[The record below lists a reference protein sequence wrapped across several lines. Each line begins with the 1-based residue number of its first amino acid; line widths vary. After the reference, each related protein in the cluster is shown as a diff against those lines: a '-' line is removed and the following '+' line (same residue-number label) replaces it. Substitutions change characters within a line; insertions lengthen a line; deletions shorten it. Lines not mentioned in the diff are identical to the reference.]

1 MILDAIK
8 TSLEPLW
15 GEYTRIFTE
24 AIRSPYALLTETNAH
39 VLAHRGKELRPV
51 LTLLSA
57 KMCGTPGLQ
66 SCVMAAVTEMFHTA
80 TLLHDDV
87 ADQSDLRRGAAT
99 VRKLISPTAS
109 VLLGDFWFSRAF
121 QLLMDHKGEFMLQ
134 DYAHAIRGMSEGELF
149 QIEKASRRDTSI
161 KDYFEIITAKTALL
175 ITAGMRSGAASV
187 QANPQTLS
195 CIEQIGMEIGVI
207 FQIRDDILD
216 YSPQYDTGKPS
227 CHDLQEGKMTLPLLG
242 ALESAT
248 PSARRRVRALIKAQP
263 FNSPVRQDILDFV
276 AEYHGIDYAQAVLE
290 KRIQDVVAKLEQ
302 LPPSQARSQTID
314 IVHYL
319 SRRKT

>member
-24 AIRSPYALLTETNAH
+24 GIASPYALLTEANAH
-39 VLAHRGKELRPV
+39 LLAHRGKELRPV

-57 KMCGTPGLQ
+57 KMCGEAGLQ

-87 ADQSDLRRGAAT
+87 ADRSDWRRGAAT
-99 VRKLISPTAS
+99 VQKLISPSAS
-109 VLLGDFWFSRAF
+109 VLMGDFWFSRAF
-121 QLLMDHKGEFMLQ
+121 QLLMDHRGESVLK

-149 QIEKASRRDTSI
+149 QMEKATQRNTGI

-175 ITAGMRSGAASV
+175 IAAGMRSGAWSV
-187 QANPQTLS
+187 QAGPQMLS
-195 CIEQIGMEIGVI
+195 RIEQIGMEIGVV

-216 YSPQYDTGKPS
+216 YSPQYNTGKPC

-242 ALESAT
+242 ALENAG
-248 PSARRRVRALIKAQP
+248 ARARGQAGALIKALP
-263 FNSPVRQDILDFV
+263 LDSPVPREILDFV
-276 AEYHGIDYAQAVLE
+276 AEYHGVAYAQAVLE
-290 KRIQDVVAKLEQ
+290 KRIEQVLTLLEQ
-302 LPPSQARSQTID
+302 LPPTQARSQTID

-319 SRRKT
+319 SQRKS

>member
-1 MILDAIK
+1 MILNAIK
-8 TSLEPLW
+8 SSLEPLW
-15 GEYTRIFTE
+15 GEYTRIFEE

-39 VLAHRGKELRPV
+39 VLTHRGKELRPV

-57 KMCGTPGLQ
+57 KMCGTPNLR

-121 QLLMDHKGEFMLQ
+121 QLLMDHKGELMLN

-149 QIEKASRRDTSI
+149 QIEKASQRDTSI
-161 KDYFEIITAKTALL
+161 EDYFEIITAKTALL
-175 ITAGMRSGAASV
+175 IMAGMRSGAASV
-187 QANPQTLS
+187 QASPQMLS
-195 CIEQIGMEIGVI
+195 HIEQIGKEIGIV

-216 YSPQYDTGKPS
+216 YSPQYNTGKPS
-227 CHDLQEGKMTLPLLG
+227 YHDLQEGKMTLPLLG
-242 ALESAT
+242 ALENAS
-248 PSARRRVRALIKAQP
+248 SQARRQAGALIKAQP
-263 FNSPVRQDILDFV
+263 LNSPVLQGVLDFV
-276 AEYHGIDYAQAVLE
+276 AEYGGVEYAQTILE

-302 LPPSQARSQTID
+302 LSPTQARNQTID

-319 SRRKT
+319 SRRKI

>member
-8 TSLEPLW
+8 SSLEPLW

-24 AIRSPYALLTETNAH
+24 AIQSPYALLTEANTH
-39 VLAHRGKELRPV
+39 LLSHRGKELRPV

-57 KMCGTPGLQ
+57 KMCGTPTLQ

-109 VLLGDFWFSRAF
+109 VLMGDFWFSRAF
-121 QLLMDHKGEFMLQ
+121 QLLMDHKGELLLK

-149 QIEKASRRDTSI
+149 QIEKASRRDTSME
-161 KDYFEIITAKTALL
+161 DYFEIITAKTALL

-187 QANPQTLS
+187 QAGPQMLN
-195 CIEQIGMEIGVI
+195 CIEQIGMKIGVV

-216 YSPQYDTGKPS
+216 YSPQYNTGKPS

-242 ALESAT
+242 ALEN
-248 PSARRRVRALIKAQP
+248 ARPEARLQAYTLIKAQP
-263 FNSPVRQDILDFV
+263 LNSPVSQDILDFV
-276 AEYHGIDYAQAVLE
+276 ARHQGVAYAQTVLE
-290 KRIQDVVAKLEQ
+290 KRIQDVLALLEQ
-302 LPPSQARSQTID
+302 LPPTQARSQTID
-314 IVHYL
+314 IVQYL
-319 SRRKT
+319 SQRKS